1 MAKIAME
8 IMVLVAVLMMTMLW
22 AGASAQSSCTNA
34 IVGMSP
40 CLNYITGNSS
50 TPSSSCCSQLASV
63 VASQP
68 QCLCQVVSGG
78 GSSLGININKT
89 QAMALPDACNVQT
102 PPVSKCNG
110 AAASPS
116 PAGTPSTSH
125 STPSGS
131 GLVID
136 PSTDN
141 SSDGSISKLSF
152 SLSFFLLFIASVSL
166 TFTSF

>member
-102 PPVSKCNG
+102 PPVSKCN
-110 AAASPS
+110 AASPS